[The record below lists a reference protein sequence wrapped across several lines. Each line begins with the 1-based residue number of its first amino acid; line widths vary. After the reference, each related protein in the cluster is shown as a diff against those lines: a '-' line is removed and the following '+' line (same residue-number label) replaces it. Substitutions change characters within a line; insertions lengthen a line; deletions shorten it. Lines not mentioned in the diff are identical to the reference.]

1 MRRSLSLVVV
11 AGCAFALGA
20 CASAQRAPETDPE
33 DVALILSTDG
43 YELHYRAG
51 RVVLVDERPGHEL
64 GPRDVETYEEFK
76 RLYEVKKAER
86 LPPELP
92 SRGVEVN
99 GWRGLDC
106 VRQGD
111 TCGPAPEYPTGGL
124 VRLRLHFPQPA
135 R

>member
-1 MRRSLSLVVV
+1 MRTSSYLVMA
-11 AGCAFALGA
+11 AGCAFALVA
-20 CASAQRAPETDPE
+20 CASAQRAPEADPE

-76 RLYEVKKAER
+76 RLYEVRKEER
-86 LPPELP
+86 LPPEQP

-106 VRQGD
+106 VRQGG
-111 TCGPAPEYPTGGL
+111 TCGPAPEYPTGDL
-124 VRLRLHFPQPA
+124 VRLRLLFPQPA
-135 R
+135 Q

>member
-1 MRRSLSLVVV
+1 MRKSSSLVM
-11 AGCAFALGA
+11 AAFGAFALVA
-20 CASAQRAPETDPE
+20 CASAQRAPEADPE

-51 RVVLVDERPGHEL
+51 RVVMVDERPGHVL
-64 GPRDVETYEEFK
+64 GPHDVETYEEFK

-86 LPPELP
+86 LPPEQP

-106 VRQGD
+106 VRAGGV
-111 TCGPAPEYPTGGL
+111 CGPAAEYPTGDI
-124 VRLRLHFPQPA
+124 VRLRLLFPQPA
-135 R
+135 Q

>member
-1 MRRSLSLVVV
+1 MRGLIQLGAV
-11 AGCAFALGA
+11 AFSVAVLTA
-20 CASAQRAPETDPE
+20 CASVQRPPEANPE

-43 YELHYRAG
+43 YELFYRAG
-51 RVVLVDERPGHEL
+51 RVVVVDERPGREI

-76 RLYEVKKAER
+76 RLYEVKKEER
-86 LPPELP
+86 LPPEQP

-111 TCGPAPEYPTGGL
+111 TCGPEPYYPTGDL
-124 VRLRLHFPQPA
+124 VRLRLTFPQPA
-135 R
+135 Q